1 MFRDG
6 DAMRLLDN
14 IPSDLKVRGWRYS
27 YTESSVQKG
36 PAVTWYDAVYIR
48 RFESD
53 IDDAALAEHPPHNS
67 HNQLAH
73 VVRVSTLISAW
84 SKSWTDARDTA
95 IALMRAADAKRQEST
110 QTPEN
115 RPRRTKPSH
124 KALG

>member
-1 MFRDG
+1 MINDLE
-6 DAMRLLDN
+6 AVRLLDD
-14 IPSDLKVRGWRYS
+14 IPRDLKVRGWRLS
-27 YTESSVQKG
+27 HTESSVQKG
-36 PAVTWYDAVYIR
+36 PVVTWYDAVYTR
-48 RFESD
+48 RFEPD

-110 QTPEN
+110 QTP
-115 RPRRTKPSH
+115 
-124 KALG
+124 